1 MKVLLKSL
9 KELNVI
15 ERRDGYLI
23 VDGTILCNDMI
34 NLLGKVHEA
43 RYDKDYDSYII
54 DEYDFDSSI
63 IKKKITTYTI
73 DTIFTV
79 KEEFSNS
86 KGYIY
91 RVGEK
96 LEVES
101 IHRCRFN
108 RKALYTLISADPLTD
123 PFTIEYKTVI
133 LSEDELELSLIA
145 DV

>member
-9 KELNVI
+9 EELKDI

-23 VDGTILCNDMI
+23 IDSTIVCNEMI
-34 NLLGKVHEA
+34 DLLGKVHEA
-43 RYDKDYDSYII
+43 RYDKDSDSYII
-54 DEYDFDSSI
+54 DEWYFDPNL
-63 IKKKITTYTI
+63 IKKEITMYTI

-108 RKALYTLISADPLTD
+108 KKALYTLIPADPFAD
-123 PFTIEYKTVI
+123 PFTIEYRTVI

-145 DV
+145 DA

>member
-63 IKKKITTYTI
+63 IKKKDYYIY
-73 DTIFTV
+73 
-79 KEEFSNS
+79 NRYNLYS
-86 KGYIY
+86 KGRI
-91 RVGEK
+91 
-96 LEVES
+96 
-101 IHRCRFN
+101 F
-108 RKALYTLISADPLTD
+108 
-123 PFTIEYKTVI
+123 
-133 LSEDELELSLIA
+133 
-145 DV
+145 